1 MIDWDDAFDN
11 SGYVAGSDKLAATW
25 AAQAE
30 TYRETRG
37 EIDLPYGDGAR
48 NRFDLFRPEG
58 TPKGLIVFVH
68 GGYWQMLDKSYWSHF
83 AAGPLSH
90 GWALAIPSYTLA
102 PQARLSQMVA
112 EIATATSEAA
122 GMVDGPVRLIG
133 HSAGGHLVSRMACAD
148 GPGPDRLDRVISV
161 SGIHDLRPLLWTKMN
176 NTLHLDASEAEAQSP
191 ALLPKRA
198 GLDVTAWVGAL
209 ERPELVRQTRV
220 LSEHWQVPNVFEP
233 DQHHFSVVEAIGRPG
248 SPLLTELLKD

>member
-11 SGYVAGSDKLAATW
+11 SGYVAGSDKLAAAW
-25 AAQAE
+25 AEQAE
-30 TYRETRG
+30 AYRAKRG
-37 EIDLPYGDGAR
+37 QIDLPYGDGAR

-58 TPKGLIVFVH
+58 AAKGLIVFVH
-68 GGYWQMLDKSYWSHF
+68 GGYWQMLDKSFWSHF
-83 AAGPLSH
+83 AAGPLAH

-112 EIATATSEAA
+112 EIAAATTEAA
-122 GMVDGPVRLIG
+122 KLVDGPVRLIG

-148 GPGPDRLDRVISV
+148 GPLPGRLDRVISV

-176 NTLHLDASEAEAQSP
+176 DTLHLDAAEAEAQSP
-191 ALLPKRA
+191 ALLPKRD
-198 GLDVTAWVGAL
+198 GLDVLAWVGGI

-220 LSEHWQVPNVFEP
+220 LSENWQVPNVFEP
-233 DQHHFSVVEAIGRPG
+233 DQDHFSVVEGIGRPG
-248 SPLLTELLKD
+248 SPLLTAMLKD

>member
-11 SGYVAGSDKLAATW
+11 SGYVAGSDKLAAAW

-30 TYRETRG
+30 SYRAKGG
-37 EIDLPYGDGAR
+37 EFDLPYGDCAR
-48 NRFDLFRPEG
+48 NRFDLFRPQG
-58 TPKGLIVFVH
+58 PAKGLIVFVH

-83 AAGPLSH
+83 AAGPLSR

-102 PQARLSQMVA
+102 PQARLSEMVT
-112 EIATATSEAA
+112 EIAAATSEAA

-133 HSAGGHLVSRMACAD
+133 HSAGGHLVSRMACMD
-148 GPGPDRLDRVISV
+148 GPESDRLDRVISV

-176 NTLHLDASEAEAQSP
+176 DVLHLDASEAEAQSP

-209 ERPELVRQTRV
+209 ERPELVRQART
-220 LSEHWQVPNVFEP
+220 LSENWQVSNVFEP
-233 DQHHFSVVEAIGRPG
+233 DQDHFSVVEAIGQPG

>member
-1 MIDWDDAFDN
+1 MVDWDDAFDN
-11 SGYVAGSDKLAATW
+11 SGYVAGSDKLAAAW
-25 AAQAE
+25 AAQAVA
-30 TYRETRG
+30 YRATNG
-37 EIDLPYGDGAR
+37 ELDLPYGDGAR

-68 GGYWQMLDKSYWSHF
+68 GGYWQMLDKGYWSHF
-83 AAGPLSH
+83 AAGPLSQ

-102 PQARLSQMVA
+102 PEARLSQMVA
-112 EIATATSEAA
+112 EIAATTTAAA
-122 GMVDGPVRLIG
+122 RMVDGPVRLIG

-148 GPGPDRLDRVISV
+148 GPVPERLDRVISV

-176 NTLHLDASEAEAQSP
+176 NTLQMDASEAEAQSP

-209 ERPELVRQTRV
+209 ERPELVRQTRI
-220 LSEHWQVPNVFEP
+220 LSENWQVPNVFEP
-233 DQHHFSVVEAIGRPG
+233 GQDHFSVVEAIGRPG